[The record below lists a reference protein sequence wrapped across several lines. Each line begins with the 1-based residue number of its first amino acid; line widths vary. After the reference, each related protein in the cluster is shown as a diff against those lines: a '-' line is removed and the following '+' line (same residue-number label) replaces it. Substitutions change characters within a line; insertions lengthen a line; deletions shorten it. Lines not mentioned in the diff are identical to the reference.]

1 MKSDK
6 SLLIIAATSLTLAA
20 CSADTSSTTT
30 TTTNQATT
38 QTASSN
44 VASSSSDANIMRA
57 HGGSGAASM
66 ESATQQDAQT
76 SPARPMMGTPIDTSA
91 FDAEIARLEKDV
103 KSNPKDASKTTL
115 AAAYLKRAQALTSAQ
130 QYRSAL
136 GDFRRTLTYEPNN
149 KDAKEMETQILA
161 IFQSL
166 NREAPAP
173 GTEPAPLPF
182 KKQSSVVS
190 GQ

>member
-6 SLLIIAATSLTLAA
+6 ALLVIAATSLTFAA
-20 CSADTSSTTT
+20 CNADTSST
-30 TTTNQATT
+30 QATT
-38 QTASSN
+38 QTSATQTTSSN
-44 VASSSSDANIMRA
+44 AASPSSSNAGIMRA
-57 HGGSGAASM
+57 HGGGTGS
-66 ESATQQDAQT
+66 ESAMPQEAQT
-76 SPARPMMGTPIDTSA
+76 TPARPMMGTPIDTSA
-91 FDAEIARLEKDV
+91 FDTEIVRLEKDV
-103 KSNPKDASKTTL
+103 KANPASKTTL
-115 AAAYLKRAQALTSAQ
+115 AQAYLKRAQALTGAQ

-182 KKQSSVVS
+182 TKQ
-190 GQ
+190 Q

>member
-6 SLLIIAATSLTLAA
+6 ALLIIAATSLTLAA
-20 CSADTSSTTT
+20 CNADTSSTTT
-30 TTTNQATT
+30 TPTTMTNQATT
-38 QTASSN
+38 QTSATQT
-44 VASSSSDANIMRA
+44 ASSSDANIMRA
-57 HGGSGAASM
+57 HGGGAASS
-66 ESATQQDAQT
+66 EGATQQDAQT

-103 KSNPKDASKTTL
+103 KSNPANKTTL
-115 AAAYLKRAQALTSAQ
+115 AAAYLKRAQALTGAQ

-182 KKQSSVVS
+182 KKQ
-190 GQ
+190 G

>member
-6 SLLIIAATSLTLAA
+6 ALLVIAATSLTLAA
-20 CSADTSSTTT
+20 CSADTSST
-30 TTTNQATT
+30 QATT
-38 QTASSN
+38 QTPTTQTTAAQTTTPSG
-44 VASSSSDANIMRA
+44 ASSSNAGIMRA
-57 HGGSGAASM
+57 HGGGTGS
-66 ESATQQDAQT
+66 ESAPTQDAQT
-76 SPARPMMGTPIDTSA
+76 TPARPMMGTPIDTSA
-91 FDAEIARLEKDV
+91 FDTEIVRLEKDV
-103 KSNPKDASKTTL
+103 KANPASKTTL
-115 AAAYLKRAQALTSAQ
+115 AQAYLKRAQALTGAQ

-182 KKQSSVVS
+182 TKQ
-190 GQ
+190 

>member
-6 SLLIIAATSLTLAA
+6 ALLIIAATSLTLAA

-30 TTTNQATT
+30 TATTTTNQATAQTPAT
-38 QTASSN
+38 QTASS
-44 VASSSSDANIMRA
+44 SDADIMRA

-66 ESATQQDAQT
+66 ESATQQDAQA
-76 SPARPMMGTPIDTSA
+76 SGARPMMGTPIDTSA

-103 KSNPKDASKTTL
+103 KTNPASKATL
-115 AAAYLKRAQALTSAQ
+115 AQAYLKRAQALTGAQ

-149 KDAKEMETQILA
+149 KDAKDMETQILA

-182 KKQSSVVS
+182 KKQ
-190 GQ
+190 G

>member
-1 MKSDK
+1 MKSNK
-6 SLLIIAATSLTLAA
+6 SLLIIAASSLTFAA
-20 CSADTSSTTT
+20 CSADTSST
-30 TTTNQATT
+30 QATT
-38 QTASSN
+38 QTPATQTTSSN
-44 VASSSSDANIMRA
+44 AASPAANAGIMRA
-57 HGGSGAASM
+57 HSGTASG
-66 ESATQQDAQT
+66 ESATPQDAQT
-76 SPARPMMGTPIDTSA
+76 TTARPMMGTPIDTSA

-103 KSNPKDASKTTL
+103 KANPKEASKTTL
-115 AAAYLKRAQALTSAQ
+115 AAAYLKRAQALTAAQ

-149 KDAKEMETQILA
+149 KDAKEMETQIIA

-182 KKQSSVVS
+182 KKQ
-190 GQ
+190 